1 MKRILLINQF
11 NSDNLGDK
19 LLSNMIS
26 EYLEKK
32 NFTVDKVGYALEKE
46 QQIVYNDTQKLSS
59 YRAFKNRV
67 PNFIKFH
74 LQFKRNLKRMVSR
87 IDLTNY
93 SGIIIGG
100 GQLIKHKTVFSYCFR
115 FWSGI
120 AQKNNIPL
128 FIYGVGVDSGLSE
141 KEIKRYSKGI
151 DYASFINCRDLES
164 KELFRELFHVD
175 AVITPDVAFGLSVN
189 RIEKEKLMIVMP
201 YNFETAK
208 YSFDY
213 EMTEEDYYA
222 DLFAKVKEYSLKNYK
237 IVLSS
242 TTTSDARTSLSFKV
256 YLEKRGIE
264 AVIYEAKAI
273 DDLIQLFSRSEI
285 ILTGRMHA
293 MIMGLCTDNKIIP
306 ILVSDKIRVFEQEYL
321 NGDYDYEQI
330 KKQSNQG
337 LEQLINAL
345 QVEK

>member
-100 GQLIKHKTVFSYCFR
+100 GQLIKHKTV
-115 FWSGI
+115 
-120 AQKNNIPL
+120 
-128 FIYGVGVDSGLSE
+128 
-141 KEIKRYSKGI
+141 
-151 DYASFINCRDLES
+151 
-164 KELFRELFHVD
+164 
-175 AVITPDVAFGLSVN
+175 
-189 RIEKEKLMIVMP
+189 
-201 YNFETAK
+201 
-208 YSFDY
+208 
-213 EMTEEDYYA
+213 
-222 DLFAKVKEYSLKNYK
+222 
-237 IVLSS
+237 
-242 TTTSDARTSLSFKV
+242 
-256 YLEKRGIE
+256 
-264 AVIYEAKAI
+264 
-273 DDLIQLFSRSEI
+273 
-285 ILTGRMHA
+285 
-293 MIMGLCTDNKIIP
+293 
-306 ILVSDKIRVFEQEYL
+306 
-321 NGDYDYEQI
+321 
-330 KKQSNQG
+330 
-337 LEQLINAL
+337 
-345 QVEK
+345 